1 MARLASQAALLPLRL
16 LLMKDKL
23 NSVDFRWFVVRTLPR
38 QERALTDMLSSY
50 RETAKNIL
58 EVYCPT
64 HTVVRLQRDGNE
76 ARVPVFN
83 GFVFVLATRQAITEF
98 MERRY
103 PEGVM
108 LYDYSKKT
116 AGRKADL
123 LTIPEEQ
130 MRAFR
135 DFNDNYADSM
145 VILERPFS
153 DYAFNPKTGEANE
166 VVRVLDGPL
175 KGREGYIARFRRDKR
190 LVFRLRGLDG
200 GNGLTVSIPD
210 VWSFHVARLHNAEGD
225 RLSVGTEKARA
236 VDLLVGILQACGYG
250 ADTLPML
257 YGIVEKLA
265 AKTSLVLLCRSLSTG
280 GHEALARRFAQLTT
294 CEAELVM
301 NLVRCEIDAPGFV
314 RQNWPRLVLRPFL
327 TPTPGIEM
335 PAGGTEATL
344 SHDGFTEIIRK
355 VSIAEQVYYPSKD
368 RSDSVTTTYYAHIG
382 IMPAHNSLVVG
393 ASPSPH
399 WGEPERG
406 FHWGEPEMGFTLFVN
421 WDAFLGH
428 YFLTAG
434 KANERLVGGTTV
446 GSPIVHGTPNSP
458 AKLLDSFR
466 NFAPTLYKVL
476 ADEASEVKAIHVLKV
491 GHATINAMAITSADI
506 ASAKEKL
513 LATCLAICTEI
524 STTAHLAV
532 WRRYLR
538 TVWLHR

>member
-1 MARLASQAALLPLRL
+1 
-16 LLMKDKL
+16 MKDKL

-225 RLSVGTEKARA
+225 RLSIGTEKGRA
-236 VDLLVGILQACGYG
+236 VDLLVGMLQACGYG

-257 YGIVEKLA
+257 YLIVEKLA
-265 AKTSLVLLCRSLSTG
+265 AKTSLVLLCRSLSAD
-280 GHEALARRFAQLTT
+280 GHGALARRLAQLTT
-294 CEAELVM
+294 GEAGLVM

-327 TPTPGIEM
+327 TPTPGVEL
-335 PAGGTEATL
+335 PADGNEAML
-344 SHDGFTEIIRK
+344 CHDGFTEIIRK
-355 VSIAEQVYYPSKD
+355 VNIAEQVYYPSKD

-382 IMPAHNSLVVG
+382 IMPAHSSCLVAG
-393 ASPSPH
+393 AFPSPH
-399 WGEPERG
+399 GGESER
-406 FHWGEPEMGFTLFVN
+406 GFTLFAN
-421 WDAFLGH
+421 WDAFLAE

-434 KANERLVGGTTV
+434 KANEKLVSGIAIPS
-446 GSPIVHGTPNSP
+446 SPITPCPPNSP
-458 AKLLDSFR
+458 TKLIVSFR
-466 NFAPTLYKVL
+466 NYAPTLYKVL
-476 ADEASEVKAIHVLKV
+476 TGASAVKAVSQLPV
-491 GHATINAMAITSADI
+491 GDKSLNAMAIT
-506 ASAKEKL
+506 ASNLEQGKEEL
-513 LATCLAICTEI
+513 LSTCVAICREI
-524 STTAHLAV
+524 NTTAHLAI

-538 TVWLHR
+538 TVWLHC

>member
-1 MARLASQAALLPLRL
+1 
-16 LLMKDKL
+16 MKDKL

-236 VDLLVGILQACGYG
+236 VDLLVGMLQACGYG

-265 AKTSLVLLCRSLSTG
+265 AKTSLVLLCRSLSAG

-327 TPTPGIEM
+327 TPTPGVEL
-335 PAGGTEATL
+335 PAEATEAML

-382 IMPAHNSLVVG
+382 IMPAHSSCLVAG
-393 ASPSPH
+393 AFPSPH
-399 WGEPERG
+399 GGESERG
-406 FHWGEPEMGFTLFVN
+406 FHSEESERGFTLFSN
-421 WDAFLGH
+421 WDAFLAE

-434 KANERLVGGTTV
+434 KANEKLVSGISTPSTPS
-446 GSPIVHGTPNSP
+446 SPITPSSP
-458 AKLLDSFR
+458 TKLIASFR
-466 NFAPTLYKVL
+466 NYAPTLYRVLTGASAVKAVSQMPVGNASLNVL
-476 ADEASEVKAIHVLKV
+476 A
-491 GHATINAMAITSADI
+491 ITAPNLEQG
-506 ASAKEKL
+506 KEEL
-513 LATCLAICTEI
+513 LSTCVAICREI
-524 STTAHLAV
+524 NTTAHLAI

-538 TVWLHR
+538 TVWLHC